1 MPEKLNELIS
11 QVVIKAAADDGCSS
25 IPSELIA
32 AAAKV
37 VPLLTPADVAN
48 FPNLWYPPLSAKAA
62 GAPGLKEGWERLWF
76 EALVEIIYQAGSVGL
91 PALFELLERDSKT
104 YHALVVVRLLRL
116 AAADV
121 QKKEI
126 LDKIKA
132 RLPEMDHDEGPD
144 SVREV
149 MLWAARGD
157 QRLAKL
163 LRSMAKLK
171 LTGIGEETVG
181 SVMKEWAESQAIYL

>member
-1 MPEKLNELIS
+1 MPAKLEELIS
-11 QVVIKAAADDGCSS
+11 QVVIKAAADNGSSS

-37 VPLLTPADVAN
+37 APLLTPADVAK
-48 FPNLWYPPLSAKAA
+48 FPGLWYPPLTAKAA

-144 SVREV
+144 SV
-149 MLWAARGD
+149 
-157 QRLAKL
+157 
-163 LRSMAKLK
+163 
-171 LTGIGEETVG
+171 
-181 SVMKEWAESQAIYL
+181 

>member
-1 MPEKLNELIS
+1 MPEKLEELIT
-11 QVVIKAAADDGCSS
+11 QVVIAAADNGGSS

-37 VPLLTPADVAN
+37 APLLTPADVAK

-62 GAPGLKEGWERLWF
+62 GAPKLKDGWGRLWF
-76 EALVEIIYQAGSVGL
+76 EALVEVLYQAGSVGL
-91 PALFELLERDSKT
+91 PALFELLERDTKT

-116 AAADV
+116 AAAGL

-126 LDKIKA
+126 LDKVKA
-132 RLPEMDHDEGPD
+132 RLPEMGHGEGPE
-144 SVREV
+144 SVQEV

-157 QRLAKL
+157 QRLSKL
-163 LRSMAKLK
+163 LRAMAKLK
-171 LTGIGEETVG
+171 LKGLGDETIG
-181 SVMKEWAESQAIYL
+181 SVMKEWAQSRALYL